1 MKLMV
6 TVQVGNRQ
14 MIEIL
19 DDIPDSRHGWRDA
32 INEMAS
38 RIELSTFGPPGPVE
52 EMTLEDKPFS
62 SRNPDA

>member
-1 MKLMV
+1 
-6 TVQVGNRQ
+6 
-14 MIEIL
+14 
-19 DDIPDSRHGWRDA
+19 
-32 INEMAS
+32 MAS